1 MSGLYELLPKIQ
13 ERPGMYIGSA
23 NLDSLDFFLVGY
35 EFARSELSVEV
46 REKEIE
52 FYREFQPWLQ
62 KRFQVETV
70 NSWAKIIRFYSHDEK
85 EAFNFF
91 FKLLSEFL
99 ARDKIDEQPDKIS
112 VA

>member
-1 MSGLYELLPKIQ
+1 MRRLYELLPKIK

-23 NLDSLDFFLVGY
+23 NLDALHFFLVGY
-35 EFARSELSVEV
+35 ELARNEISVELKD
-46 REKEIE
+46 KEIE

-85 EAFNFF
+85 EAFNLF

-99 ARDKIDEQPDKIS
+99 ARDNIDEQPEQIS